1 MNDELVKI
9 DTLDEKVQQKAVRDF
24 AEFYIKRF
32 KHENLEIIANA
43 TEGHFLIDINDLID
57 RNRHI
62 DLELLIKKS
71 STVSFTQYIKVLEK
85 INQNYFTTGNVQIPW
100 SDWEAQQQNHLATA

>member
-9 DTLDEKVQQKAVRDF
+9 DELDEELQHKAVRDF
-24 AEFYIKRF
+24 AKFYIKLF

-43 TEGHFLIDINDLID
+43 TNGHFLIDINDLID

-62 DLELLIKKS
+62 DLELLVEKS

-85 INQNYFTTGNVQIPW
+85 IDQNYFVTGNAQIPW
-100 SDWEAQQQNHLATA
+100 NEWETKQQEHLATA